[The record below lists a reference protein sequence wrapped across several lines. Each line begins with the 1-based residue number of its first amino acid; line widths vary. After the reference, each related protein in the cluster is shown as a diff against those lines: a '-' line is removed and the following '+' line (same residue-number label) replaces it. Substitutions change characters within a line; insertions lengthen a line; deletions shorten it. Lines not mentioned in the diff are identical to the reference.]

1 MPERVTIEAAIA
13 QIKSCQPSLIAIDGL
28 PCSGKTTLA
37 ELLQRRLEVDYVG
50 LDEFIL
56 PEQDWVSR
64 NKPTFPFE
72 FIRYEEFVSAI
83 RSLATIG
90 ECSFYPF
97 DFDTLIISQQS
108 RTVTVAKPVV
118 IEGVSSLNPTLCP
131 LYDIRIFVDSD
142 RTTTLQAAIQRGVG
156 HWETEWRE
164 LFLPS
169 VDLYMLTEPQNRA
182 DLIVAGR
189 GA

>member
-131 LYDIRIFVDSD
+131 LYDIRIFVEHLD
-142 RTTTLQAAIQRGVG
+142 
-156 HWETEWRE
+156 
-164 LFLPS
+164 
-169 VDLYMLTEPQNRA
+169 
-182 DLIVAGR
+182 
-189 GA
+189 